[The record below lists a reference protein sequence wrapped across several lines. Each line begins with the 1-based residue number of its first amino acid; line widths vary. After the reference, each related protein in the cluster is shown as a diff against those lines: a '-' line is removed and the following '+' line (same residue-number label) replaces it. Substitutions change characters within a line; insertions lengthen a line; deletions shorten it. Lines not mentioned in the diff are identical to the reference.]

1 MRLAGKVALI
11 TGGGRGIGRVIALTF
26 AREGAD
32 IAICARTEE
41 QLKSTAAEVEK
52 LGRRCFFKV
61 CDVTINDQCAAVVQG
76 AIAHFGRLDILVN
89 NAGGGDVAQYSTVG
103 KADDAWWFDNIAL
116 NLHSTFFFCRAVL
129 PSMIERRYGRIVNV
143 SSVAGLR
150 GLPHMAS
157 YAAAKARGRGAVAVD
172 RPGVRETWRHLQF
185 HLPRVGALR
194 MDDQRGWGGRGGQE
208 PRHDDGGIHQ
218 RNRQGAYH
226 RQNRR
231 AGGDCRAGDFSG
243 RRSERYHHRP
253 VDSHGLCLSG
263 SEAVQAAAVFIN
275 DLYSRRGIK
284 VGPPCNHAQA
294 IGIGPDVEMT
304 VIRSMDQVVLSRVLK

>member
-41 QLKSTAAEVEK
+41 QLKSTAAEIEQ
-52 LGRRCFFKV
+52 LGRRCYFQI
-61 CDVTINDQCAAVVQG
+61 CDVTINEQCVAVVQG
-76 AIAHFGRLDILVN
+76 AIAHFGHLDILVN

-129 PSMIERRYGRIVNV
+129 PAMIERRYGRIVNV

-157 YAAAKARGRGAVAVD
+157 YAAAKHGVEGLSRSIALECGKLGVTCNSICPGSVRSGWTTSEGGAGIAAKNLGMTMDEYTKVTAKAHTTGKIVEPEEIAELAVFLASD
-172 RPGVRETWRHLQF
+172 
-185 HLPRVGALR
+185 
-194 MDDQRGWGGRGGQE
+194 
-208 PRHDDGGIHQ
+208 
-218 RNRQGAYH
+218 
-226 RQNRR
+226 
-231 AGGDCRAGDFSG
+231 
-243 RRSERYHHRP
+243 
-253 VDSHGLCLSG
+253 LSG
-263 SEAVQAAAVFIN
+263 TTTGQSILMGFA
-275 DLYSRRGIK
+275 
-284 VGPPCNHAQA
+284 
-294 IGIGPDVEMT
+294 
-304 VIRSMDQVVLSRVLK
+304 

>member
-157 YAAAKARGRGAVAVD
+157 YAAAKHGVEGLSRSIALECGKLGVTCNSICPGSVRSGWTTSEGGAGVAARNLGMTMEEYTKVTAKAHTTGKIV
-172 RPGVRETWRHLQF
+172 
-185 HLPRVGALR
+185 
-194 MDDQRGWGGRGGQE
+194 E
-208 PRHDDGGIHQ
+208 PEEI
-218 RNRQGAYH
+218 AEL
-226 RQNRR
+226 
-231 AGGDCRAGDFSG
+231 AIFLAGD
-243 RRSERYHHRP
+243 
-253 VDSHGLCLSG
+253 LSG
-263 SEAVQAAAVFIN
+263 TTTGQSILMGFA
-275 DLYSRRGIK
+275 
-284 VGPPCNHAQA
+284 
-294 IGIGPDVEMT
+294 
-304 VIRSMDQVVLSRVLK
+304 